1 MSLIS
6 DAGKKRIA
14 DAITAAERQTS
25 GEIVAVVTKES
36 SSYLY
41 APFMWAAVIALL
53 VPWPLIHF
61 TWWPS
66 TWVYGAQLAAFF
78 VLLAVL
84 LPRPVRYWLVP
95 RWIKRARARRR
106 ALEQFLVQNM
116 HTTVGRTGVLIFVSV
131 AEHHAEI
138 LADAGIEQRVPKA
151 TWQAIVDQ
159 LTHEI
164 GAGRAIDGFVAAV
177 ESVGAHLATNFPP
190 GTANANELPDHLIV
204 IEQDY

>member
-1 MSLIS
+1 
-6 DAGKKRIA
+6 
-14 DAITAAERQTS
+14 
-25 GEIVAVVTKES
+25 
-36 SSYLY
+36 
-41 APFMWAAVIALL
+41 VIALL

-66 TWVYGAQLAAFF
+66 TWVYGAQLVTFIG
-78 VLLAVL
+78 LLAVM

-95 RWIKRARARRR
+95 PSIKRARARRR
-106 ALEQFLVQNM
+106 ALEQFLVQNL
-116 HTTVGRTGVLIFVSV
+116 HTTAGRTGALIFVSV
-131 AEHHAEI
+131 AERHAEI

-164 GAGRAIDGFVAAV
+164 GAGRAVDGFVAAV
-177 ESVGAHLATNFPP
+177 ESVGMHLATHFPP
-190 GTANANELPDHLIV
+190 GTADANELPDHLIV

>member
-1 MSLIS
+1 MGLMSDDGRRKI
-6 DAGKKRIA
+6 AG
-14 DAITAAERQTS
+14 AITAAERATS

-66 TWVYGAQLAAFF
+66 TWVYGAQLAVFAL
-78 VLLAVL
+78 LLAVT

-95 RWIKRARARRR
+95 RSIKRARARRR
-106 ALEQFLVQNM
+106 AVEQFLVQNL
-116 HTTVGRTGVLIFVSV
+116 HTTAGRTGVLIFVSV
-131 AEHHAEI
+131 AERHVEI
-138 LADAGIEQRVPKA
+138 LADSGIEQRVPKEA
-151 TWQAIVDQ
+151 WQSIVDR

-164 GAGRAIDGFVAAV
+164 AAGRAVDGFVAAV
-177 ESVGAHLATNFPP
+177 ESVGAHLATHFPP
-190 GTANANELPDHLIV
+190 GSADKNELADHLIV

>member
-6 DAGKKRIA
+6 DGGRKRIA
-14 DAITAAERQTS
+14 DAIAAAERQTS

-66 TWVYGAQLAAFF
+66 TWVYGAQLVTFF
-78 VLLAVL
+78 VLLAML

-95 RWIKRARARRR
+95 RSIKRARARRR
-106 ALEQFLVQNM
+106 ALEQFLVQNL
-116 HTTVGRTGVLIFVSV
+116 HTTAGRTGVLIFVSV

-138 LADAGIEQRVPKA
+138 LADAGIEQRVSKA

-159 LTHEI
+159 LTREI
-164 GAGRAIDGFVAAV
+164 GAGRAVDGFIAAVAAV
-177 ESVGAHLATNFPP
+177 GELMATHFPP
-190 GTANANELPDHLIV
+190 GTADANELPDHLIV

>member
-6 DAGKKRIA
+6 DAGRQRIA
-14 DAITAAERQTS
+14 EAITAAERKTS

-36 SSYLY
+36 SSYFY
-41 APFMWAAVIALL
+41 APFMWAAIIALL

-66 TWVYGAQLAAFF
+66 TWVYGAQLATFF
-78 VLLAVL
+78 VLLALL
-84 LPRPVRYWLVP
+84 LPRPGRYWLVP
-95 RWIKRARARRR
+95 RTIKRARARRR
-106 ALEQFLVQNM
+106 ALEQFLVQNL
-116 HTTVGRTGVLIFVSV
+116 HTTAGRTGVLIFVSV

-138 LADAGIEQRVPKA
+138 LADAGIEQKVPRE

-159 LTHEI
+159 LTRDI
-164 GAGRAIDGFVAAV
+164 GAGRAVDGFVAAV
-177 ESVGAHLATNFPP
+177 ESVGSHLATHFPP
-190 GTANANELPDHLIV
+190 GSADKNELADHLIV

>member
-6 DAGKKRIA
+6 DTGKKRIA
-14 DAITAAERQTS
+14 DAITAAESQTS
-25 GEIVAVVTKES
+25 GEIVAVITKES

-66 TWVYGAQLAAFF
+66 TWVYGAQLVTFF

-95 RWIKRARARRR
+95 KSIKRARARRR

-116 HTTVGRTGVLIFVSV
+116 HTTAGRTGVLIFVSV

-138 LADAGIEQRVPKA
+138 LADAGIEQRVPRA

-164 GAGRAIDGFVAAV
+164 GAGRAVDGFVAAV
-177 ESVGAHLATNFPP
+177 GSVGAHLATHFPP
-190 GTANANELPDHLIV
+190 GTADSNELPDHLIV